1 MVALKPSNVR
11 QPTPGTVLNL
21 PNSAAAVSPSPSPS
35 TFGPEKAS
43 PNSELSPALKA
54 ALLLAAAQVARELGL
69 ERPTTPS
76 ILQATGAGRSRAY
89 ELRGRV
95 VDKLGELQR
104 PPGRPPA
111 PPPPSLEAG
120 LEAELRGHMLRYL
133 LSHPGAMA
141 SGSTRNHYSEGLRHF
156 VLELRQRYHHVPLD
170 AFAQAVQIPA
180 DTLAGWLRVPAAA
193 RAAEPAS
200 EAGSGPAL
208 AANDEQKEPSHNLR
222 LAHIETV
229 LHAWKHWDG
238 SFTAFG
244 RHVRHHLRIPWGLD
258 VLRDI
263 LDALGVRTPKRRPG
277 RSPDEKALRRQFE
290 TFFPGAQWVGDGSPI
305 PIEVLGHRF
314 VFNFELITDACSS
327 AYTGFDVRDHEDSQA
342 VVSAFN
348 HSVHTTGAPP
358 LALLLDPRPSN
369 LAQEVYDIL
378 GPTLLIP
385 ATPGRAENKAHAEGT
400 FGLFQ
405 QQAPPLV
412 IHGSTLRETARQIL
426 ILVLDTWLRA
436 SNHRPRADR
445 GGRSRT
451 QIYLGTDPT
460 PEEIEEARTALRQ
473 RLRKQE
479 RAQQTRRRRADPL
492 VRHTLDQAFE
502 HLGLPDPH
510 GNLRDAIAIYP
521 LDAVIEAISIFEGKL
536 LAQTLPPGAE
546 GRYLLGIVRNL
557 AQEHEALEIAQALW
571 KNRCAARDHAFQRL
585 HTQRQLILDQTP
597 GHVPHA
603 LVAQFLDRAL
613 DSHRRFEGMFW
624 LEATAETLLTQ
635 PPPTTEPL
643 FHFAAQRI
651 AATFRVPYEERLQAL
666 RFLAARILP
675 LHHLHDIA

>member
-1 MVALKPSNVR
+1 
-11 QPTPGTVLNL
+11 
-21 PNSAAAVSPSPSPS
+21 
-35 TFGPEKAS
+35 
-43 PNSELSPALKA
+43 
-54 ALLLAAAQVARELGL
+54 VARDLGL
-69 ERPTTPS
+69 EMPTTPS

-95 VDKLGELQR
+95 MDKLEELQR

-111 PPPPSLEAG
+111 QPPPP
-120 LEAELRGHMLRYL
+120 LEAELRAELSSHMLRYL

-141 SGSTRNHYSEGLRHF
+141 AGPIRTRYSDGLRHF
-156 VLELRQRYHHVPLD
+156 VLELRQRYHHVPLE
-170 AFAQAVQIPA
+170 AFAQAVQLPA
-180 DTLAGWLRVPAAA
+180 DTLAGWLRVPPTAV
-193 RAAEPAS
+193 EPEPESA
-200 EAGSGPAL
+200 PK
-208 AANDEQKEPSHNLR
+208 NKEEEPHKAPLR
-222 LAHIETV
+222 SLMLAHTETV
-229 LHAWKHWDG
+229 LAEWKRWDG
-238 SFTAFG
+238 TFSAFC
-244 RHVRHHLRIPWGLD
+244 RHVRHHLGIPWGRTALSF
-258 VLRDI
+258 I
-263 LDALGVRTPKRRPG
+263 LDLHGVRTPKRRPG
-277 RSPDEKALRRQFE
+277 RSPDEKALRHQFE
-290 TFFPGAQWVGDGSPI
+290 TFFAGAQWVGDGSLI

-314 VFNFELITDACSS
+314 VFNLELITDACSG
-327 AYTGFDVRDHEDSQA
+327 AYTGFDVRDNEDSQA
-342 VVSAFN
+342 VVSAFS
-348 HSVHTTGAPP
+348 HSLHTTGDPP

-369 LAQEVYDIL
+369 LAPEVYDAL

-385 ATPGRAENKAHAEGT
+385 ATPGRPENKAHVEGA
-400 FGLFQ
+400 FGLFR

-412 IHGSTLRETARQIL
+412 IHAATLRELARQIL
-426 ILVLDTWLRA
+426 ILVLDTWFRA

-451 QIYLGTDPT
+451 QIYLQADPT
-460 PEEIEEARTALRQ
+460 PEEIEAARTALRQ

-479 RAQQTRRRRADPL
+479 RANQTRRRRADPL

-502 HLGLPDPH
+502 HLRLPDPH

-521 LDAVIEAISIFEGKL
+521 LDAVIEAISIFEGKR
-536 LAQTLPPGAE
+536 LAQTLPPGTE
-546 GRYLLGIVRNL
+546 GRYLLGIARNL

-597 GHVPHA
+597 GHQPHA

-613 DSHRRFEGMFW
+613 DSQRRFEGMFW

-635 PPPTTEPL
+635 PPPATEPL
-643 FHFAAQRI
+643 FRFAAQRI
-651 AATFRVPYEERLQAL
+651 AASFRVPYQERLQAL